1 MLKKPIRFE
10 EIVIFLNNGC
20 VFTRCF
26 NQDKIPMCPAFTYKD
41 KLVKL
46 AKRFHAIV

>member
-1 MLKKPIRFE
+1 MLKEPIRFE

-26 NQDKIPMCPAFTYKD
+26 NQGKMPMCPAFTYKD
-41 KLVKL
+41 KLVQV